1 MVKTIFLLFLT
12 SFCFSQKQITFID
25 SLTKRPIGY
34 ASIWKENQI
43 YKTTDSLGVLNIEN
57 DLLDKTFKITALG
70 YKEKVFKI
78 VTNEVSLSP
87 ETSLLNEVKI
97 YKRKKTISKKIGNL
111 KRSGVLFCTQY
122 DAKES
127 RFAHYF
133 PNSQNELVFLD
144 KVKLHTST
152 TAKNRIFSVLF
163 YSVNETTG
171 EPDKVLNTETI
182 ICRPKKGNTLNTID
196 VSDVNVVIPNN
207 GIFIVIEV
215 LLLEQN
221 KNYDKKSNH
230 PLAFMYEPCFNA
242 NSVSEFKDSWYFKD
256 NLWQKSIRLSYNLAI
271 EISN

>member
-1 MVKTIFLLFLT
+1 MKNAFLFLFI
-12 SFCFSQKQITFID
+12 SAFCFSQKQITFID
-25 SLTKRPIGY
+25 SITKSPIGY

-57 DLLDKTFKITALG
+57 DLLDKTFKINALG
-70 YKEKVFKI
+70 YKEKVFNI
-78 VTNEVSLSP
+78 VSNEVSLSP
-87 ETSLLNEVKI
+87 ETTLLNEVKV
-97 YKRKKTISKKIGNL
+97 YKRKKNISKKIGNL
-111 KRSGVLFCTQY
+111 KRSGVHFCTQY

-127 RFAHYF
+127 RFARYF
-133 PNSQNELVFLD
+133 PNKHNEPVFLD

-152 TAKNRIFSVLF
+152 TTKNRIFSVLF

-182 ICRPKKGNTLNTID
+182 ICKPKKGNTLNTID
-196 VSDVNVVIPNN
+196 ISDMNIVIPNN
-207 GIFIVIEV
+207 GIFVVIEV